1 VQIYDCFRRFCVSLN
16 FALFYRAVGTGA
28 GIILQ
33 GAGQGV
39 GHVFGGR
46 KYTIPLACQSNWKLD
61 SPRFLTLIVSGGA
74 LQIGKG
80 IGKGI
85 TTGDTSAVVD
95 GFSKGV
101 SSVGGGISQGA
112 ESAVM
117 GAADG
122 ILSAG
127 RGIFSG
133 VKNIGQGIGGAVRGK
148 KSSRFERNRQNHN
161 GSNGDGRS

>member
-1 VQIYDCFRRFCVSLN
+1 VTFASVLRFIQIFCFV
-16 FALFYRAVGTGA
+16 YRAVGTGA
-28 GIILQ
+28 GKLIQ

-39 GHVFGGR
+39 GHVFGGS
-46 KYTIPLACQSNWKLD
+46 KCTVASSCQSYLHMTNHGSLLI
-61 SPRFLTLIVSGGA
+61 LTVSGGA

-133 VKNIGQGIGGAVRGK
+133 VKNIGQGIGGAVAGK
-148 KSSRFERNRQNHN
+148 NTSRFERNRNEN
-161 GSNGDGRS
+161 NSSGGDGRK

>member
-1 VQIYDCFRRFCVSLN
+1 MPESFYKEPVKVLATSLVEVSSSCTSCTFCHDRSRTHGNHRVCS
-16 FALFYRAVGTGA
+16 T
-28 GIILQ
+28 
-33 GAGQGV
+33 
-39 GHVFGGR
+39 
-46 KYTIPLACQSNWKLD
+46 
-61 SPRFLTLIVSGGA
+61 VSGGA

-85 TTGDTSAVVD
+85 TTGDTSAIVD
-95 GFSKGV
+95 GFTKGA

-127 RGIFSG
+127 KGIFSG
-133 VKNIGQGIGGAVRGK
+133 VKNVGQGIGGAIRGK
-148 KSSRFERNRQNHN
+148 KPSQFQRKKQEDGNARDSSNRK
-161 GSNGDGRS
+161 